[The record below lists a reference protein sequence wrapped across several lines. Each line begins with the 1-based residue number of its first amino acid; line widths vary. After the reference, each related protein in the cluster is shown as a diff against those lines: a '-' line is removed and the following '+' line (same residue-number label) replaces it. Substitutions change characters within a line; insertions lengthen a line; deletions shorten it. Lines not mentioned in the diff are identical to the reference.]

1 MDGGPATGSVLDAHS
16 FEGCLRAEVAR
27 VRRSGGF
34 LSLVMMALG
43 RGASDTAAGEA
54 RAAAVADRLRRHVRL
69 HDVVALRGSAVALV
83 LPDTTLS
90 EATRAGERFLRI
102 ASAEGGAAGGAEA
115 AAAGAATVFGEVEG
129 GGEALMEAAEE
140 ALRAAPAGQVVASRE
155 LQGRPRILVVDD
167 DLSVAEVLA
176 ESISE
181 RGWEGHPCSQVEDA
195 RQRVESGTYSGMFV
209 DLVLPGASGV
219 EIVRRSLAWHPR
231 RPVVLMSGY
240 DANHEAILDALSL
253 GPVTFVAKPISS
265 TDLDR
270 TLLMLRE
277 LLPGAPGRR
286 DARFAR

>member
-1 MDGGPATGSVLDAHS
+1 
-16 FEGCLRAEVAR
+16 
-27 VRRSGGF
+27 
-34 LSLVMMALG
+34 MMALR
-43 RGASDTAAGEA
+43 RGASDAAAGEA
-54 RAAAVADRLRRHVRL
+54 HAAAVADHLRRHVRL
-69 HDVVALRGSAVALV
+69 QDVVALRGSAVALI

-90 EATRAGERFLRI
+90 EGICAGERFLRM
-102 ASAEGGAAGGAEA
+102 AGAEGGAGGGDEA
-115 AAAGAATVFGEVEG
+115 AAAGVATVFGEVEG
-129 GGEALMEAAEE
+129 GSEALMEAAEE
-140 ALRAAPAGQVVASRE
+140 ALRAAAAGQVVASRE

-167 DLSVAEVLA
+167 DVSLAESLA

-195 RQRVESGTYSGMFV
+195 LQRVEGGAYSVVFV
-209 DLVLPGASGV
+209 DLVLPGTSGV
-219 EIVRRSLAWHPR
+219 EIVRRSLAWHQR

-240 DANHEAILDALSL
+240 DAYHEAILDALSL

-286 DARFAR
+286 DARFARTVPSVP